1 VLHGADVCDVANGG
15 AMSAPKTR
23 SNTFKFVN
31 YTSTDPV
38 NVQNGKVRK
47 QVRSHVSKWQHS
59 QSRARILDAAQTKSL
74 ELGTN
79 DVPEL
84 CHTASDSTTSSTLL
98 ETSAAGQSTHVFAES
113 DAHQA
118 HLETRDDN
126 VQQDPEALDTEATL
140 FSPEACRLASS
151 GLTKA
156 FSQGVMSIRTVALQD
171 SENIIGISLN
181 DMQLELSS
189 VMSLYKNI
197 CEVQAP
203 DFARQYSINDDQ
215 ASWGRFYSFVWTDP
229 ILLSTAVLLGVRNQ
243 LDVLG
248 RCIDGQTFA
257 SVLHIE
263 RFLMQS
269 INAALGD
276 PVRSIS
282 DQMLIAVALCAAY
295 EIKHGSGACYHV
307 HMQGLVQMIN
317 LRGGLLAIGSPDP
330 YIVRLLIWIDT
341 NTSKLAGCR
350 PYLRGMANGLT
361 AHPNANTTIFR
372 ARGVVSP

>member
-1 VLHGADVCDVANGG
+1 
-15 AMSAPKTR
+15 MSGPKTK

-31 YTSTDPV
+31 YTSADPV

-59 QSRARILDAAQTKSL
+59 QSRARYIDAAQSKA
-74 ELGTN
+74 LGVDSGAD
-79 DVPEL
+79 DVAGFNQN
-84 CHTASDSTTSSTLL
+84 ASDSSTPGTSLGQ
-98 ETSAAGQSTHVFAES
+98 SAAGSSTRVSVEGEVHR
-113 DAHQA
+113 
-118 HLETRDDN
+118 TN
-126 VQQDPEALDTEATL
+126 PEARDGYSKQNNEELDAEDTL
-140 FSPEACRLASS
+140 FSPEACKLASS

-171 SENIIGISLN
+171 SENIIGISLK

-203 DFARQYSINDDQ
+203 DFARQYSIKDDQ

-276 PVRSIS
+276 PVRGIS

-317 LRGGLLAIGSPDP
+317 LRGGLIAIGSPDP
-330 YIVRLLIWIDT
+330 YIVRLLVWIDT

-350 PYLRGMANGLT
+350 PYLQGMVNGLT
-361 AHPNANTTIFR
+361 AHPHANTTIFR
-372 ARGVVSP
+372 ARGVVTP

>member
-1 VLHGADVCDVANGG
+1 
-15 AMSAPKTR
+15 MSDPTSNTK

-31 YTSTDPV
+31 YTSADPV

-59 QSRARILDAAQTKSL
+59 QSRARIFDAAHSKTHVVDSGADDVAGFYRNASNSTTPSIS
-74 ELGTN
+74 LGTSVGVPN
-79 DVPEL
+79 TRISVEGDV
-84 CHTASDSTTSSTLL
+84 
-98 ETSAAGQSTHVFAES
+98 
-113 DAHQA
+113 HQA
-118 HLETRDDN
+118 GSETNDGYFL
-126 VQQDPEALDTEATL
+126 QDTEALDTEATL
-140 FSPEACRLASS
+140 FSPEACKLVST

-171 SENIIGISLN
+171 SENIIGISLK

-203 DFARQYSINDDQ
+203 DFARQYSIKDDQ
-215 ASWGRFYSFVWTDP
+215 ASWGRFYTFVWTDP

-269 INAALGD
+269 INTALGD
-276 PVRSIS
+276 PVRGIS

-295 EIKHGSGACYHV
+295 EIKHGTGACYHV

-317 LRGGLLAIGSPDP
+317 LRGGLVFIGTPDP

-350 PYLRGMANGLT
+350 PYLQGMVNGLT
-361 AHPNANTTIFR
+361 AHPHANTTIFR
-372 ARGVVSP
+372 ARGVISP